1 MRYLFGLNPAAR
13 AFDPP
18 KSKAE
23 ITRVVRSTNFIAEPP
38 DTARKRAPR
47 FTG

>member
-18 KSKAE
+18 KSKSE
-23 ITRVVRSTNFIAEPP
+23 ITRVVSSTGFIAKVP
-38 DTARKRAPR
+38 DTERKRAPR